1 MRKLAGFALL
11 NTILAILVIII
22 VFSGGVLLGSKV
34 VRDYKTEV
42 VMRECNVI
50 DDALHQYA
58 ISHTS
63 IQDGSVKYDTTNG
76 VQFTPDRIYP
86 ESLKDL
92 GVVRDE
98 QAYFAKDIDL
108 TKFDYK
114 VTTDPDTKLHT
125 YTLAVHMPNGF
136 YYTSPLSGK

>member
-1 MRKLAGFALL
+1 MRKLSGFALIST
-11 NTILAILVIII
+11 TIAIVTVII
-22 VFSGGVLLGSKV
+22 VFSGGVYLGSKV
-34 VRDYKTEV
+34 VRDYRTEV
-42 VMRECNVI
+42 VMRECDVL

-58 ISHTS
+58 MSHTS
-63 IQDGSVKYDTTNG
+63 IQSDSVKYDEKNG

-86 ESLKDL
+86 ETLKEL

-98 QAYFAKDIDL
+98 QAYFAKNIDL

-114 VTTDPDTKLHT
+114 VTTDATTKLHT

-136 YYTSPLSGK
+136 YYTSPMSGK

>member
-1 MRKLAGFALL
+1 MQKLHGFVLL
-11 NTILAILVIII
+11 NTVLAIVTIII
-22 VFSGGVLLGSKV
+22 VFSGGVFLGSKV

-42 VMRECNVI
+42 VMRECNVL

-58 ISHTS
+58 MSHTS
-63 IQDGSVKYDTTNG
+63 IQSGSVKYDSTNG
-76 VQFTPDRIYP
+76 VQFTPDRVYP
-86 ESLKDL
+86 ESLTEL

-98 QAYFAKDIDL
+98 QAYFAKNIDL
-108 TKFDYK
+108 TKFDYS
-114 VTTDPDTKLHT
+114 VTTNPDTKLHT

>member
-1 MRKLAGFALL
+1 MRKLEGFALL
-11 NTILAILVIII
+11 NTTIAIAVIII
-22 VFSGGVLLGSKV
+22 VFAGGVLLGSKV
-34 VRDYKTEV
+34 VRDYRTEV
-42 VMRECNVI
+42 VMRECNVL

-58 ISHTS
+58 VSHTS
-63 IQDGSVKYDTTNG
+63 IQAGSVKYDSTNG
-76 VQFTPDRIYP
+76 VQFTPDRVYP
-86 ESLKDL
+86 ATLKEL

-98 QAYFAKDIDL
+98 QAYFAKNIDL

-114 VTTDPDTKLHT
+114 VSTDPTTKLHT